1 MARRLLVIVHPYPP
15 VPSVGSNRWG
25 AIVKYLRRMGHE
37 VSVVTTGAFGPLA
50 GDEERDTVRT
60 TDLMALPWLRR
71 LVGLGP
77 LATPGKVAALP
88 PVPGLLTQT
97 IVPDA
102 FLLSWAP
109 MAYRAASRLTRE
121 RGFDCV
127 ITSAP
132 SESTHFIGMALQRRG
147 LAWVADFRDGWIFEP
162 YRPPLP
168 TRPQRWLDARLERMA
183 VRSADTVIAATRPI
197 AEDFRARLG
206 VDALHVPNGW
216 DPDLAA
222 APGPAGERSDRVT
235 LVHTGKLSGLRGR
248 DPSVLFA
255 GVRRAIER
263 EPSLRGRLRLVVA
276 GPRDTE
282 DQRMMEES
290 GLDGVLEYAGQL
302 SRPESLALQRSAD
315 ALVLLTSRDVCEAT
329 GKLFEYLAAGR
340 PILALAAGNEAARIV
355 QETGTGVTV
364 DQDDVEGVAAAVAQ
378 AAHGELSRS
387 YSPHGLDP
395 YTYPSPA
402 AQVADAVERGIRSRS
417 TTSAARVT

>member
-1 MARRLLVIVHPYPP
+1 MSP
-15 VPSVGSNRWG
+15 
-25 AIVKYLRRMGHE
+25 
-37 VSVVTTGAFGPLA
+37 TA
-50 GDEERDTVRT
+50 GI
-60 TDLMALPWLRR
+60 P
-71 LVGLGP
+71 
-77 LATPGKVAALP
+77 
-88 PVPGLLTQT
+88 
-97 IVPDA
+97 I
-102 FLLSWAP
+102 
-109 MAYRAASRLTRE
+109 
-121 RGFDCV
+121 
-127 ITSAP
+127 
-132 SESTHFIGMALQRRG
+132 ST
-147 LAWVADFRDGWIFEP
+147 
-162 YRPPLP
+162 
-168 TRPQRWLDARLERMA
+168 
-183 VRSADTVIAATRPI
+183 
-197 AEDFRARLG
+197 
-206 VDALHVPNGW
+206 
-216 DPDLAA
+216 A
-222 APGPAGERSDRVT
+222 APGPAGERNDRVT